1 MTIRSRL
8 RAALPVL
15 AALTLAPASCG
26 GGGGGPASPSTPTA
40 TPAPAAQP
48 YGGEAVPKAFV
59 RRRGASLV
67 AGADDRPVRLQ
78 GVCFG
83 NGVWGNPASAPA
95 SHHSE
100 IDLDRVRDMN
110 MNAIRF
116 YLNDAL
122 LQSGAAWDW
131 IDRNVAWARSRG
143 VYLVLN
149 MHVPPGGFQSLGD
162 GMALWNDAANR
173 DRLRSQWRQV
183 AERYRAEPVIAG
195 YDLVNE
201 PIVPTSID
209 QWQDLA
215 SSLVRE
221 IRSVDTN
228 HLIVVERLNGVKG
241 KWETYGGLNFLS
253 LADAG
258 IVHTFHYYSPIEY
271 THQHTS
277 WTGLGE
283 GGPYPDPNVL
293 QVPSD
298 VTWKTTTGSDPALPA
313 GDSGWTYYEGV
324 RWKAEDASIIVGKPV
339 FASDKNA
346 GTAYFD
352 DFTVLEYDEGGR
364 VARQIARMN
373 VESLSGWSFWA
384 NNGAG
389 RMFLA
394 DEGHGD
400 RASIAIAGTTDWAN
414 ATHNGLR
421 FEVVRGRS
429 YQISGWMKG
438 VSAQSGNGSR
448 LRLDFESS
456 PSGARPMRR
465 DKDGMAAL
473 LAPWVAW
480 GRAQGVPLYVGEIG
494 LNRACFEGG
503 RGGLRWAEDM
513 IDLLRANDLHFT
525 WHAYHEG
532 AFGLYRNDA
541 GLPDPS
547 QANDGL
553 IALFRRTLP

>member
-1 MTIRSRL
+1 
-8 RAALPVL
+8 VV
-15 AALTLAPASCG
+15 G
-26 GGGGGPASPSTPTA
+26 D
-40 TPAPAAQP
+40 
-48 YGGEAVPKAFV
+48 
-59 RRRGASLV
+59 
-67 AGADDRPVRLQ
+67 DDRPVRLQ

-83 NGVWGNPASAPA
+83 NGVWGDPASAPA
-95 SHHSE
+95 SHHAE

-110 MNAIRF
+110 MNAVRF

-131 IDRNVAWARSRG
+131 IDRNVAWARARG
-143 VYLVLN
+143 VRLILN

-173 DRLRSQWRQV
+173 DRLRAQWRQV

-221 IRSVDTN
+221 IRSVDAN
-228 HLIVVERLNGVKG
+228 HIIVVERLNGVKG
-241 KWETYGGLNFLS
+241 KWETYGQLNFLS
-253 LADAG
+253 FTDTG
-258 IVHTFHYYSPIEY
+258 IVHEFHYYSPIEY

-298 VTWKTTTGSDPALPA
+298 ITWKTTTGSDPALPP
-313 GDSGWTYYEGV
+313 GDSGWTYHEGV
-324 RWKAEDASIIVGKPV
+324 KWKAEDASIIVGKPV
-339 FASDKNA
+339 FASDKNS
-346 GTAYFD
+346 GTAHFD
-352 DFTVLEYDEGGR
+352 DFTVLEYDESGR
-364 VARQIARMN
+364 VARQVARMN
-373 VESLSGWSFWA
+373 VESASGWSFWA
-384 NNGAG
+384 NNGVG
-389 RMFLA
+389 RMFVA

-400 RASIAIAGTTDWAN
+400 RASIAISGTTDWAN

-438 VSAQSGNGSR
+438 VSAQAGNGSR

-473 LAPWVAW
+473 LAPYVAW
-480 GRAQGVPLYVGEIG
+480 GRAQGVPLYVGELG
-494 LNRACFEGG
+494 LNRACFEDG

-513 IDLLRANDLHFT
+513 VGLLQQNGLHFT

-541 GLPDPS
+541 GLPDPA

-553 IALFRRTLP
+553 IALFRRKLP

>member
-1 MTIRSRL
+1 MTTSLLLRL
-8 RAALPVL
+8 LAVLSVVPAA
-15 AALTLAPASCG
+15 CG
-26 GGGGGPASPSTPTA
+26 GGGTGLASPSAPSA
-40 TPAPAAQP
+40 APAPAARP

-59 RRRGASLV
+59 RRRGPSLV
-67 AGADDRPVRLQ
+67 VGSDDRPVRLQ

-83 NGVWGNPASAPA
+83 NGVWGNPGTAPT

-162 GMALWNDAANR
+162 GMALWTDAANR
-173 DRLRSQWRQV
+173 DRLRAQWRQL
-183 AERYRAEPVIAG
+183 AERYEAEPVIAG

-241 KWETYGGLNFLS
+241 KWETYGGLN
-253 LADAG
+253 
-258 IVHTFHYYSPIEY
+258 
-271 THQHTS
+271 
-277 WTGLGE
+277 W
-283 GGPYPDPNVL
+283 
-293 QVPSD
+293 
-298 VTWKTTTGSDPALPA
+298 SDPALPP
-313 GDSGWTYYEGV
+313 GDSGWAYYEGV

-352 DFTVLEYDEGGR
+352 DFTVLEYDESGR

-373 VESLSGWSFWA
+373 VESASGWSFWA
-384 NNGAG
+384 NDGVG

-414 ATHNGLR
+414 ATHNRLR

-429 YQISGWMKG
+429 YQINGWMKG
-438 VSAQSGNGSR
+438 VSAQAGNGSR

-473 LAPWVAW
+473 LAPYVAW
-480 GRAQGVPLYVGEIG
+480 GRAQGVPLYVGELG
-494 LNRACFEGG
+494 LNRVCFEGG

-532 AFGLYRNDA
+532 AFGLYRNDT
-541 GLPDPS
+541 GLPDPA

-553 IALFRRTLP
+553 IALLRRKLP